1 MATDTSPSEEALL
14 HFAANREFDILVFLQ
29 TTSPLIEHTDIDKA
43 LTMMNQYDSVFSAY
57 KEHWLPRWG
66 KNNLPINW
74 EPLNRPMRQD
84 IEESY
89 VENGAF
95 YITKR
100 ENLLESRIRYSG
112 KIGIYEM
119 PFSRSF
125 QIDTW
130 DDLEIVEKM
139 MNSQ

>member
-1 MATDTSPSEEALL
+1 ML
-14 HFAANREFDILVFLQ
+14 HFSDNIEFDILVFIQ
-29 TTSPLIEHTDIDKA
+29 TTSPLINHMDIDIA
-43 LTMMNQYDSVFSAY
+43 LKMMDEYDSVFSAY
-57 KEHWLPRWG
+57 KEHWLPKWSM
-66 KNNLPINW
+66 NISPINW
-74 EPLNRPMRQD
+74 NPLKRPMRQD
-84 IEESY
+84 IEEKY
-89 VENGAF
+89 VENGAL

-100 ENLLESRIRYSG
+100 ENLLKFGIRYSG